1 MERFHKLIVAATLAL
16 PLLAAAQS
24 SPNIKPADAPRTQ
37 LEKEQTTENG
47 QATKYGGPGTDTSS
61 DSSKTS
67 KTDRKSKM
75 TGKSGGSNATG
86 DVPTYPAPKADGTQT
101 SPQTTK

>member
-1 MERFHKLIVAATLAL
+1 MERFHKLVVAAAL
-16 PLLAAAQS
+16 VTPLVAIAQS

-47 QATKYGGPGTDTSS
+47 QATKYGGPGTDTA
-61 DSSKTS
+61 
-67 KTDRKSKM
+67 
-75 TGKSGGSNATG
+75 GKSSMSKSDKKDKPNAKSTSGTTG
-86 DVPTYPAPKADGTQT
+86 DVPTYPAPKPDGTQT